1 MDKAAKEKGER
12 NFLKYWIFSS
22 PLEKGTSFHSQK
34 KKIIILNRRQVN
46 EGQIFKT
53 NFNKYVNI

>member
-34 KKIIILNRRQVN
+34 KNN
-46 EGQIFKT
+46 NFKQET
-53 NFNKYVNI
+53 GK